1 MSTLTKNGEAITL
14 EYDLYDLPTAQH
26 KAGLAG
32 LLLMIE
38 SMKMRKMTPLPEAQH
53 DKTRAKFSFT
63 RESMQA
69 LFDDLYDTSWVE
81 KERKTKRKNRDKDA
95 IEPKR
100 EFEREVTTE
109 DGKKRKEKVYVYEDF
124 EPKGA
129 FLSVLLSADSDL
141 WLKLWRDMLWET
153 LRVKPT
159 TRTVYEERA
168 NKKPSSEAKRTWDTL
183 TKILELR
190 KKDKTLP
197 ARVVSSAFIGAQ
209 DTNAENVP
217 FQGMPEDNLLLH
229 FWPIASLTFVPRI
242 IKKNEK
248 SKQYQMEEVGYALA
262 IPEPAN
268 LKDFVADMLDLLRRL
283 EMERSGFRPRF
294 ALISVPEESGLE
306 YLYRLAGSR
315 VGQQEI
321 SYSLAAIE
329 IYHLEKRGNNTV
341 MLAAQRISP
350 DEQILRGY
358 DALRKQYRNPLYR
371 SQRIRNL
378 LSQQPWHTGMD
389 GVFNQYPWEF
399 FVSNQGKTSQAIS
412 FFGYDVNS
420 TFTGIETN
428 LRNCNSEKGGDPMS
442 AEVYNERL
450 ASCVYR
456 LTQEY
461 VHRRTEEKSRK
472 TYEDFKKNKDEKG
485 RVIYPQDYR
494 EALEKVCSDAFLAMR
509 GRREQDFVEY
519 FTGTICS
526 VAQYL
531 PEADYLIVSRA
542 LIDEPNTVKTLAM
555 LALSASSAV
564 GRASENETK
573 KEGG

>member
-1 MSTLTKNGEAITL
+1 
-14 EYDLYDLPTAQH
+14 
-26 KAGLAG
+26 
-32 LLLMIE
+32 
-38 SMKMRKMTPLPEAQH
+38 
-53 DKTRAKFSFT
+53 
-63 RESMQA
+63 
-69 LFDDLYDTSWVE
+69 
-81 KERKTKRKNRDKDA
+81 
-95 IEPKR
+95 
-100 EFEREVTTE
+100 
-109 DGKKRKEKVYVYEDF
+109 
-124 EPKGA
+124 
-129 FLSVLLSADSDL
+129 
-141 WLKLWRDMLWET
+141 
-153 LRVKPT
+153 
-159 TRTVYEERA
+159 
-168 NKKPSSEAKRTWDTL
+168 
-183 TKILELR
+183 
-190 KKDKTLP
+190 
-197 ARVVSSAFIGAQ
+197 
-209 DTNAENVP
+209 
-217 FQGMPEDNLLLH
+217 
-229 FWPIASLTFVPRI
+229 
-242 IKKNEK
+242 
-248 SKQYQMEEVGYALA
+248 
-262 IPEPAN
+262 
-268 LKDFVADMLDLLRRL
+268 
-283 EMERSGFRPRF
+283 
-294 ALISVPEESGLE
+294 
-306 YLYRLAGSR
+306 

-399 FVSNQGKTSQAIS
+399 FVSNQGKTSQAIF
-412 FFGYDVNS
+412 FFGYDVNT

-428 LRNCNSEKGGDPMS
+428 LRNRNSEKGGDPMS
-442 AEVYNERL
+442 AEVYDERL
-450 ASCVYR
+450 ASYVYR

-461 VHRRTEEKSRK
+461 VPRRTEEKSRK